1 MANIPRIH
9 VNTPEGKK
17 NIVDKL
23 ENKIMNN
30 KTPWTLSKIGNLI
43 LNALVEIQLT
53 NDGVNKKDNPEQY
66 KTLYNLFKEE
76 NKEFTHKL
84 LAPIISVQL
93 TVGEIKG
100 KENQLNEEILI
111 QDSNDN
117 LCNMI
122 LGCKNTPS
130 SFCEA
135 YDKMTN
141 SIFEDSISE
150 ERFQDLDNTWDTYD
164 KCEIPRNFVNI
175 KNMIYYD
182 CCECNQE
189 IYSQPNR
196 SAREKSM
203 CLECW
208 ENS

>member
-1 MANIPRIH
+1 MATIPRIH

-53 NDGVNKKDNPEQY
+53 NYGVNKKDNPEQY

-111 QDSNDN
+111 HSNDN

-122 LGCKNTPS
+122 LGCKNTSS

-150 ERFQDLDNTWDTYD
+150 ERFQDLDDDWDTYD

-208 ENS
+208 RNS